1 MPGPGQ
7 AWSRLTPAAGK
18 RREVVTMASRP
29 FVLAGPGPRDRRR
42 RPGWWV
48 ALITAAALTA
58 AGCGGTSP
66 PRSASPS
73 SLPKTTLTACT
84 VNGLAARC
92 GYVWV
97 PQDWAHPDGP
107 VMSLQVVVVPAATSH
122 PAAPLFYLAGYNGD
136 NAGFGDAVLN
146 GMTWAVQAFTQLNQ
160 TMDLVF
166 VEQRGTSGSGLET
179 CPALQ
184 SASTTVDPAA
194 ISAAAR
200 RCLASA
206 SRDPRHDTTSSA
218 VRDLDQVRQAL
229 GYDKINIYG
238 PSYGVTIG
246 LAYLQRYSSH
256 VRAAVLDSG
265 SLLSVPLWQQGAVH
279 DQQAFDQLA
288 AQCAATPA
296 CARSY
301 HPAADL
307 AAILARLNAHPAQ
320 VTLSGP
326 GGRHQ
331 TVPVTSVVFLSLVTD
346 LLSDTQTMVQLPA
359 VLHALALG
367 QWSQVIA
374 RLGFTTA
381 ALSGG
386 PTALQA
392 ITIEC
397 SDAWAAMNPA
407 TVSQQ
412 GPSVFIPMVTG
423 QAERLHALCSVWP
436 HDPGVSGTVRST
448 VPVVFL
454 NGTLD
459 TTDPPANVVG
469 ATATMPNALLVSVP
483 GTGHFTLGTATNP
496 GCLIAATTAF
506 IQAGQPPS
514 PAPWQ
519 ACTRALAQELVPFPA
534 P

>member
-1 MPGPGQ
+1 M
-7 AWSRLTPAAGK
+7 AA
-18 RREVVTMASRP
+18 
-29 FVLAGPGPRDRRR
+29 
-42 RPGWWV
+42 V
-48 ALITAAALTA
+48 ALAA

-66 PRSASPS
+66 APSASPP
-73 SLPKTTLTACT
+73 SLPKTTLTAC
-84 VNGLAARC
+84 NIDGLATRC

-107 VMSLQVVVVPAATSH
+107 TMALWVVVLPATATAH
-122 PAAPLFYLAGYNGD
+122 PAAPLFYLAGYGGD
-136 NAGFGDAVLN
+136 AAGFGDAVFN
-146 GMTWAVQAFTQLNQ
+146 GMTWAARAFAQLNK

-166 VEQRGTSGSGLET
+166 VEQRGTAGSELET
-179 CPALQ
+179 CAGLQ
-184 SASTTVDPAA
+184 SATTTAA

-206 SRDPRHDTTSSA
+206 SRDPRHDATASA

-229 GYDKINIYG
+229 GYHTINIYG
-238 PSYGVTIG
+238 PSYGVTLG

-256 VRAAVLDSG
+256 VRTAVLDSG
-265 SLLSVPLWQQGAVH
+265 SLLSVPLWQQAAVH
-279 DQQAFDQLA
+279 DQQVFDQLA
-288 AQCAATPA
+288 ARCAATPA

-307 AAILARLNAHPAQ
+307 ATVLARLTAHPARI
-320 VTLSGP
+320 TLPGP
-326 GGRHQ
+326 GGQHQ
-331 TVPVTSVVFLSLVTD
+331 TVTITAVAFLSFVADHLGEA
-346 LLSDTQTMVQLPA
+346 QTAAQLPA
-359 VLHALALG
+359 ILHAVALG

-374 RLGFTTA
+374 RLGLTTA
-381 ALSGG
+381 DLNPAG

-412 GPSVFIPMVTG
+412 GPSVFTPAITAM
-423 QAERLHALCSVWP
+423 AERLHALCADWP

-454 NGTLD
+454 NGTAD
-459 TTDPPANVVG
+459 TADPPANVAG
-469 ATATMPNALLVSVP
+469 ATATMPDALLVSVP
-483 GTGHFTLGTATNP
+483 GTGHWTLANATYP
-496 GCLIAATTAF
+496 GCLLAATTAF
-506 IQAGQPPS
+506 IQAGRPAS
-514 PAPWQ
+514 PAAWD
-519 ACTRALAQELVPFPA
+519 ACTRALAGQFALLPA